1 VEKLIGRVV
10 VAGEADG
17 VALVARAPL
26 SFWGGLDP
34 TTGEV
39 IDRHHDLSG
48 QIVAARVLVLPYS
61 RGSSTASTVL
71 LEAIRAGT
79 APAAIISSSP
89 DPMLALGAIV
99 ADALYHRTVPVVA
112 LAEANYSAI
121 KTGDRLLVRPDGTV
135 DRESP
140 SLRSR
145 P

>member
-1 VEKLIGRVV
+1 MGNLIGRLV
-10 VAGEADG
+10 VAGEAAG
-17 VALVARAPL
+17 VALVAREPL

-39 IDRHHDLSG
+39 IDRQHDLSG
-48 QIVAARVLVLPYS
+48 QVVTARVLVLPYS

-99 ADALYHRTVPVVA
+99 ADELYGRTVPVVA
-112 LAEANYSAI
+112 LAEADYAAVR
-121 KTGDRLLVRPDGTV
+121 TGDRLAVHADGTV
-135 DRESP
+135 DRQP
-140 SLRSR
+140 AAAPGRS
-145 P
+145 